1 MTDRFTGETLTFE
14 NVIVLLTQ
22 HTSQNSAGTIIN
34 LDMNHKIGTAYIF
47 RNGMAYEARWTTV
60 ATEYEQTSG
69 HPLPVRFT
77 DLDGN
82 PIALALGQTFVTLL
96 NAFDS
101 VEMGDGGIWH
111 ADFDAPPNP

>member
-1 MTDRFTGETLTFE
+1 LTFE

-101 VEMGDGGIWH
+101 VEAGDGGIWH